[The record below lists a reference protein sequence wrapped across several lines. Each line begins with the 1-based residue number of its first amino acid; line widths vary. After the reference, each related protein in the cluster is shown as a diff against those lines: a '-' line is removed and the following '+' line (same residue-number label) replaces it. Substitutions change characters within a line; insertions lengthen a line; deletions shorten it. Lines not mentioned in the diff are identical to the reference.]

1 MKTNYINTTSSIIF
15 FYLFVIVFA
24 SSCTIYQN
32 VPGNDG
38 IYSSNTTERNIIVA
52 NSDEHRDFEQ
62 NYFTKELERID
73 NINGTDILTDIETYS
88 SVNDTISNSRDSIS
102 NYNTNSAWGYE
113 DSQSV
118 VININLNN
126 NNGFGWGNN
135 WNLYDPY
142 IGYGYGSF
150 NSWYGRPWGLRWGNR
165 WNNGYYWGGYGY
177 FNNPYNNPWSLLSI

>member
-38 IYSSNTTERNIIVA
+38 IYSSDTTERNIIVA

-73 NINGTDILTDIETYS
+73 NINGTDILTE
-88 SVNDTISNSRDSIS
+88 
-102 NYNTNSAWGYE
+102 
-113 DSQSV
+113 
-118 VININLNN
+118 L
-126 NNGFGWGNN
+126 
-135 WNLYDPY
+135 
-142 IGYGYGSF
+142 
-150 NSWYGRPWGLRWGNR
+150 
-165 WNNGYYWGGYGY
+165 
-177 FNNPYNNPWSLLSI
+177 